1 MVGAAIGHGTSPPP
15 ETKEKGEKAKRAN
28 MSDNMT
34 RDEYWAHPSTQC
46 EVELLQETL
55 RSIAHQLGTKHAAYL
70 LPSLN
75 LILENVRSRLVRLE
89 RETIP
94 LKVRSVFPWRAR
106 SARR

>member
-1 MVGAAIGHGTSPPP
+1 
-15 ETKEKGEKAKRAN
+15 

-89 RETIP
+89 RDVENHPTQSALSIP
-94 LKVRSVFPWRAR
+94 LGGAVREAVKESVLSDKNA
-106 SARR
+106 